1 VAQARAVPTLERRRI
16 RAAESEPQA
25 AAAFAGAPTNREIG
39 RMLRSHA
46 PGRATLGGEAR
57 GDRAETSSPAALD
70 TNIAIRLRSAL
81 GDDAVITDPGALLV
95 YESDG
100 LAAYRFTPSAV
111 LLPRG
116 TAQVSAALRILHEKG
131 IPFVPRG
138 AGTGLSGGALALHG
152 AVVLSMA
159 RMTRVLELD
168 AANRRALVQ
177 PGVVNVR
184 LSAAAAPHGLYYA
197 PDPSSQTVCTIGG
210 NVAENAGGPHCLK
223 HGVTLNHITGATVV
237 LPDGKIVKLGGL
249 GRGDAG
255 FDLLGFFI
263 GSEGTLGI
271 ATEIEVRLAR
281 VPQAVETLL
290 AVFERIDAASAAVS
304 DIIAA
309 GLLPAALE
317 MVDREAIV
325 AVESSAYAAGMPT
338 DVGAALV
345 IEFDGMAA
353 GLEQDA
359 ERATRLCYERGARD
373 VRRAADEQE
382 RQKLWYA
389 RKKAY
394 GAMGRLAPDVLVQDA
409 VVPRSRLAA
418 VLRRIYEIAAEHE
431 LRICNMFHAGD
442 GNLHPTIL
450 FDRRDSALVER
461 VERASKEMMRACVE
475 VGGTITG
482 EHGVGLDKRDYM
494 GLIFGDAEMQSM
506 CELRRVFD
514 PTAIA
519 NPAKVLPTRVC
530 REWIGPATRRIDPDA
545 AVDT

>member
-1 VAQARAVPTLERRRI
+1 
-16 RAAESEPQA
+16 
-25 AAAFAGAPTNREIG
+25 
-39 RMLRSHA
+39 MLRSHA
-46 PGRATLGGEAR
+46 PGQATLGGEAR

-70 TNIAIRLRSAL
+70 PNIAVRLRKAL

-111 LLPRG
+111 LLPG
-116 TAQVSAALRILHEKG
+116 GAAHVSAALRILHEAG
-131 IPFVPRG
+131 LPFVPRG

-168 AANRRALVQ
+168 PANRRALVE

-237 LPDGKIVKLGGL
+237 LPDGEIVKLGGL

-255 FDLLGFFI
+255 LDLLGFFI

-317 MVDREAIV
+317 MVDREAIL

-345 IEFDGMAA
+345 IEFDGVAA

-359 ERATRLCYERGARD
+359 DRATRLCYERGARD

-409 VVPRSRLAA
+409 VVPRSRLAP
-418 VLRRIYEIAAEHE
+418 VLRRMYEIAAAYD

-450 FDRRDSALVER
+450 FDRRDAALVER
-461 VERASKEMMRACVE
+461 VERASKEMMAACVE
-475 VGGTITG
+475 AGGTITG
-482 EHGVGLDKRDYM
+482 EHGVGFDKRDYM
-494 GLIFGDAEMQSM
+494 GLIFGDAEMESM
-506 CELRRVFD
+506 CALRRVFD

-545 AVDT
+545 AIDT